1 MDFQNFFKER
11 QRCNDECSVVHSIV
25 NSVLTYMHGFKLSE
39 WTKDHHNF
47 RLIFPEPIGK
57 DNNITK
63 ISISIPPDASGNR
76 ICDGRNFPMCIE
88 TALFSDTDIVYDES
102 LGYEDIMRFYSNE
115 RASEIC
121 NVLDVIDHIMEIY
134 YNKKT
139 NYSDSFK
146 DLFNTE
152 SK

>member
-1 MDFQNFFKER
+1 
-11 QRCNDECSVVHSIV
+11 
-25 NSVLTYMHGFKLSE
+25 
-39 WTKDHHNF
+39 
-47 RLIFPEPIGK
+47 
-57 DNNITK
+57 
-63 ISISIPPDASGNR
+63 
-76 ICDGRNFPMCIE
+76 MCIE
-88 TALFSDTDIVYDES
+88 TALFSDTDIAYDES
-102 LGYEDIMRFYSNE
+102 LGYNDIMRFYSNE

-121 NVLDVIDHIMEIY
+121 NVLDVIDHIMEIS